1 MILAVVGGNGGVVLL
16 YYFSF
21 FVLELLTGLLAYGLE
36 GERPGDLW
44 LLFFQ
49 RIYYRELMY
58 YVLARSILHAM
69 RGHIVGWGKLERR
82 ATVTLAP

>member
-1 MILAVVGGNGGVVLL
+1 
-16 YYFSF
+16 
-21 FVLELLTGLLAYGLE
+21 
-36 GERPGDLW
+36 

-58 YVLARSILHAM
+58 YVLARSILHAI

-82 ATVTLAP
+82 ATVRLAP